1 MNHTGNMGD
10 TNTNGT
16 ANLYMEVVLDL
27 PTTARVSKEIM
38 PSIHI
43 LADFNQY
50 LSGQTALTLNQANQ
64 MAMGS
69 SPHLVNVSNNLIK
82 MFKVD
87 HVHND

>member
-1 MNHTGNMGD
+1 MGN
-10 TNTNGT
+10 TSANNTPD
-16 ANLYMEVVLDL
+16 LYREITLDF
-27 PTTARVSKEIM
+27 PTTARVSKEIT
-38 PSIHI
+38 PSVHI

-50 LSGQTALTLNQANQ
+50 LSGQTALTLDSSND

-69 SPHLVNVSNNLIK
+69 NQHLVNVTNNISK